1 MAQFD
6 VYRNPNPES
15 NTAIPY
21 LLDIQTDLLSV
32 LTTCVVVPLT
42 RQENPIKHLNPLF
55 EINGENIIMLTQEIA
70 GIERAALGE
79 KISSLKEYRSKIIP
93 ALDFLVSGF

>member
-15 NTAIPY
+15 NTVIPY

-42 RQENPIKHLNPLF
+42 RQENSIKHLNPLF
-55 EINGENIIMLTQEIA
+55 KINGENIIMLTQEIT